1 MAWSVST
8 SFYLAPRVQNIGVLV
23 DYRDGSL
30 NVPLV
35 TIHMKITKQQITDA
49 LGIDSDD
56 LSKEELAIALRE
68 IELILDSVAED
79 IEDDFKNATL
89 GDASNLIQMIRNGL

>member
-1 MAWSVST
+1 
-8 SFYLAPRVQNIGVLV
+8 
-23 DYRDGSL
+23 
-30 NVPLV
+30 
-35 TIHMKITKQQITDA
+35 MKITKQQITDA

-68 IELILDSVAED
+68 IELILDDIAED
-79 IEDDFKNATL
+79 IEDDFKSASL

>member
-1 MAWSVST
+1 
-8 SFYLAPRVQNIGVLV
+8 
-23 DYRDGSL
+23 
-30 NVPLV
+30 
-35 TIHMKITKQQITDA
+35 MKITKQQITTA

-68 IELILDSVAED
+68 IELILDSIADD
-79 IEDDFKNATL
+79 IEDDFKSASL